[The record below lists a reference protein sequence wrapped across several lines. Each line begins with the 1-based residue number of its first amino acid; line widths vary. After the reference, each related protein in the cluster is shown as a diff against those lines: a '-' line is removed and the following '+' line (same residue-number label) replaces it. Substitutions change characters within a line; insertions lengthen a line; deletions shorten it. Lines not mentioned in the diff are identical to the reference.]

1 MQAHWYVF
9 YPRAKILF
17 GFPPSHLRNNTD
29 DDEVQSGAGREEL
42 GADHNPER

>member
-1 MQAHWYVF
+1 MQAHRYVF

-17 GFPPSHLRNNTD
+17 GFPTSHFRNNTD
-29 DDEVQSGAGREEL
+29 DDEVQSEAGREEL